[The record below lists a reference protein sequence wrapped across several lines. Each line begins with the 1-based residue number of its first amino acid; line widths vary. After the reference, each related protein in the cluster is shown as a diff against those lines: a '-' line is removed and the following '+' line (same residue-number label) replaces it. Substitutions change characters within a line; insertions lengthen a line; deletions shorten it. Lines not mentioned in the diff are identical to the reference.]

1 MSEVE
6 ESHRIPAQQ
15 AAGAQQFSGQRSV
28 GDQVVTNSDSSRSGP
43 KGSKILTLLLAS
55 MALVIVA
62 FAFVYLSRGV

>member
-15 AAGAQQFSGQRSV
+15 AAGAQQYQGQRSV